1 MRIYMKYLFNE
12 IHNKKI
18 PCKTYYIYPSQ
29 SFAIYLLAL
38 KFEMADSLSIQT
50 FDHPHTSPPH
60 PTPTLIDDAREW
72 MVVCCNTKCV

>member
-1 MRIYMKYLFNE
+1 MKST
-12 IHNKKI
+12 IKKI
-18 PCKTYYIYPSQ
+18 TSKTYYIDPSQ

-60 PTPTLIDDAREW
+60 LTPTPHPTLIDDAREW